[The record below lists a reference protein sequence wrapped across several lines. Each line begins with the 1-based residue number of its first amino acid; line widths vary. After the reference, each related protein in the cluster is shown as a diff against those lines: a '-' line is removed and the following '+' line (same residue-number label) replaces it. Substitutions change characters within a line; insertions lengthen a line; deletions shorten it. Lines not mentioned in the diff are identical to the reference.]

1 MSIPR
6 NHVACTC
13 TKCIQST
20 YLDSTGQS
28 FPGKL
33 VARNTRINHR
43 RKDNSNLGNNE
54 VGGKRCASSTST
66 RTIFTEAPSLIVP
79 IRIAVC
85 LLATWLHLACGVSR
99 ATTAI
104 VLKFLDIIVNAAV
117 KAQPT
122 TIPLSNA
129 SHTPISIPH
138 DVHTTISS
146 LFLEPHIKRYACCP
160 RCFCQYNAA
169 ELPRT
174 CFWKET
180 QRSKACG
187 EKLWITRTTRRGPRD
202 IPRQLYNVQS
212 FESWLQFLLSRPGVE
227 DLLDLSYNH
236 EPPPTGLMH
245 DIWDSPAWRS
255 LGPFT
260 STQGNLTFSF
270 YIDWFNPFTNKIAG
284 KIASCGAIIMF
295 CLNLPYHC
303 RHRPEYTFFA
313 GITPPPHEP
322 TVTTISSLLD
332 PIVGE
337 LQELYVGKV
346 IRSYRYPDG
355 RLTKVAILPVIAD
368 LLAVRKALGY
378 TSVTS
383 HHFCSFCTLQYSEVE
398 RLDSTSWEPRI
409 GPRVRAAAQEWRQAS
424 TQKARKLLLEKNGIR
439 WTPLHELFYR
449 DPVQHTVLGVMH
461 NWLEGILQH
470 HTRLKWGIGI
480 PERSLRHAAQRGTKN
495 AEDTE
500 SDDGGDTDVEMLDA
514 ELADLQTDSQHFND
528 TPQAVHRTQSSGI
541 FVPGPGSEGGESED
555 SEYRSEFD
563 IAEGDIECLFDAEAL
578 SRICSCIASAVIPS
592 WIDRPPANLGEK
604 SHGKLK
610 ADNWL
615 TLFTIFFPLI
625 IPEVWHTSKAPR
637 HKKLLANFHDL
648 VACTHI
654 VVSHSASSAM
664 ASMFSNAYHQ
674 YRQSSQQLFP
684 HIPSRPNH
692 HYAMHIPELLIFW
705 GPLIKLS
712 EFPYER
718 HNGLLQNIKTNKH
731 MLQKLKWSTYLPLK
745 PVFPLQFMIY
755 FLRLFNRSNQIIKTI
770 DTYPI
775 LLIP

>member
-6 NHVACTC
+6 NRVACTC

-43 RKDNSNLGNNE
+43 L
-54 VGGKRCASSTST
+54 
-66 RTIFTEAPSLIVP
+66 L

-104 VLKFLDIIVNAAV
+104 VLKFLDIIVNAAIKV
-117 KAQPT
+117 QPT
-122 TIPLSNA
+122 TIPLSDT

-138 DVHTTISS
+138 DVRTTISS
-146 LFLEPHIKRYACCP
+146 LFLEPHIKCYACCP
-160 RCFCQYNAA
+160 
-169 ELPRT
+169 
-174 CFWKET
+174 
-180 QRSKACG
+180 SKACG
-187 EKLWITRTTRRGPRD
+187 EKLWITRTTHRGPRD
-202 IPRQLYNVQS
+202 MPRQLYNVQS
-212 FESWLQFLLSRPGVE
+212 FESWLQFLLSRPG
-227 DLLDLSYNH
+227 
-236 EPPPTGLMH
+236 
-245 DIWDSPAWRS
+245 
-255 LGPFT
+255 
-260 STQGNLTFSF
+260 GNLTFSF

-332 PIVGE
+332 PIVGK

-378 TSVTS
+378 TT
-383 HHFCSFCTLQYSEVE
+383 
-398 RLDSTSWEPRI
+398 
-409 GPRVRAAAQEWRQAS
+409 AAQEWHQAS

-470 HTRLKWGIGI
+470 HTRVKW
-480 PERSLRHAAQRGTKN
+480 AQRDTKN
-495 AEDTE
+495 TEDTE
-500 SDDGGDTDVEMLDA
+500 SDNGGDTDVEMLDA
-514 ELADLQTDSQHFND
+514 ELANLRTDSQHFND

-578 SRICSCIASAVIPS
+578 SCIRSCIASAVIPS

-604 SHGKLK
+604 SHSKLK

-615 TLFTIFFPLI
+615 TLFNIFFPLI

-637 HKKLLANFHDL
+637 DKKLLANFHNL

-664 ASMFSNAYHQ
+664 ASTYSNAYCQ
-674 YRQSSQQLFP
+674 YRQASYLLGTP
-684 HIPSRPNH
+684 HKV
-692 HYAMHIPELLIFW
+692 E
-705 GPLIKLS
+705 
-712 EFPYER
+712 
-718 HNGLLQNIKTNKH
+718 
-731 MLQKLKWSTYLPLK
+731 
-745 PVFPLQFMIY
+745 
-755 FLRLFNRSNQIIKTI
+755 
-770 DTYPI
+770 
-775 LLIP
+775 